1 MNEQQR
7 ETLINLLCVMF
18 GIASYLLV
26 VFWYLGLAC
35 AIVAVILAIYHDHYY
50 PANRATIVGMWL
62 GIVYVIMFV
71 LIGVFILGYYHLLHV
86 QI

>member
-1 MNEQQR
+1 
-7 ETLINLLCVMF
+7 MF

-35 AIVAVILAIYHDHYY
+35 AIVAIVLAIYHDRYY
-50 PANRATIVGMWL
+50 PAHRATIVGMWL

-71 LIGVFILGYYHLLHV
+71 LIGVKKIIILFFFKKNQKNFFKFFFG
-86 QI
+86 I